1 MISRGSLY
9 TVLNGISQLVKAMS
23 SLVINKMIVVFLGS
37 PALLFVG
44 NLKSVFTILQQI
56 SGAGVYEGAVKYLSG
71 EYKDRQT
78 FILQACLSLMLV
90 GFFIST
96 ALYFILYDQIL
107 NLLQLGE
114 NDRNLIPWLTGGIV
128 LSLLCFVFHTLM
140 QSFFHGLKSYKIIV
154 QSTLISALLTLGVS
168 TALIY
173 YTNKLGLVLSV
184 FVPSVIMLL
193 TYCFHIRKSW
203 HFGQILFGKPFRL
216 FVFKPVLSFT
226 LMSAVAA
233 MVFPSVLIVIRS
245 LLVEHSGVELA
256 SYWEGYS
263 RLSLFISGLAISSIS
278 LYYLP
283 KLVEANN
290 TGQEMLKVVFWG
302 VKLLFVVAFPAMLLI
317 FWFGNDIIPLLYASS
332 FLETIFLLKW
342 ELLGT
347 FLKLLSFTVSFIM
360 IAKKLTTVFVLS
372 ELISGLVF
380 FGLSVFLVELYGV
393 VGASMAF
400 AATYFLYLLWVV
412 IYFGKR
418 FRFFEKE

>member
-1 MISRGSLY
+1 MISKGTFY
-9 TVLNGISQLVKAMS
+9 TVLNGIAQFVKAIS
-23 SLVINKMIVVFLGS
+23 SLIINKVIVVLLGS

-193 TYCFHIRKSW
+193 TYWFHIRKSW
-203 HFGQILFGKPFRL
+203 HFGQMLFGKPFRL

-263 RLSLFISGLAISSIS
+263 RLSIFMSGLAISSIS

-283 KLVEANN
+283 KLVEAN
-290 TGQEMLKVVFWG
+290 TGQEILKVVFWG
-302 VKLLFVVAFPAMLLI
+302 VKFLFVVAFPAMLLI

-347 FLKLLSFTVSFIM
+347 FLKLISFTVSFIM

-372 ELISGLVF
+372 ELISGFLF
-380 FGLSVFLVELYGV
+380 LGLSMLFIDIFGV
-393 VGASMAF
+393 VGASIAY
-400 AATYFLYLLWVV
+400 ALAYFLYLLWAV
-412 IYFGKR
+412 IYFGSR
-418 FRFFEKE
+418 FKFFEKD

>member
-1 MISRGSLY
+1 MISKGTFY
-9 TVLNGISQLVKAMS
+9 TFLNGIAQLIKAIT
-23 SLVINKMIVVFLGS
+23 SLVVNKLIVVLLGS
-37 PALLFVG
+37 TALLFVG

-71 EYKDRQT
+71 EYKNRKT
-78 FILQACLSLMLV
+78 FILQACLSLMLF
-90 GFFIST
+90 GFLIST
-96 ALYFILYDQIL
+96 ALYFILFDQIL
-107 NLLQLGE
+107 DLLQLGE
-114 NDRNLIPWLTGGIV
+114 NDRDLIPWLTGGIV
-128 LSLLCFVFHTLM
+128 LSLLCYVFHTLM

-173 YTNKLGLVLSV
+173 YANKIGLILSV
-184 FVPSVIMLL
+184 FVPSVILLL
-193 TYCFHIRKSW
+193 TYSFHINKSW
-203 HFGQILFGKPFRL
+203 YFGQVLFYKPFRL

-226 LMSAVAA
+226 SMSAVAA
-233 MVFPSVLIVIRS
+233 IVFPSVLITIRT

-263 RLSLFISGLAISSIS
+263 RLSLFMSGLAISSIS

-283 KLVEANN
+283 KLVEAN
-290 TGQEMLKVVFWG
+290 TGQEMFKVVLWG
-302 VKLLFVVAFPAMLLI
+302 VKFLFTLALPAMLLI
-317 FWFGNDIIPLLYASS
+317 FLFGTDIILLLYTTN
-332 FLETIFLLKW
+332 FLEAISLLKW

-360 IAKKLTTVFVLS
+360 VAKKLTRIFVLS

-380 FGLSVFLVELYGV
+380 FGLSVLLVEIYGV
-393 VGASMAF
+393 VGASIAY
-400 AATYFLYLLWVV
+400 AGTYLMYLLWVV

-418 FRFFEKE
+418 FRFFEKG

>member
-1 MISRGSLY
+1 MISKGTFY
-9 TVLNGISQLVKAMS
+9 TVLNGIAQFVKAIS
-23 SLVINKMIVVFLGS
+23 SLIINKVIVVFLGS

-71 EYKDRQT
+71 EYKNRQT
-78 FILQACLSLMLV
+78 FILQACLTLMLL
-90 GFFIST
+90 GFFISI
-96 ALYFILYDQIL
+96 ALYFVLYDQIL
-107 NLLQLGE
+107 DLLQLGD
-114 NDRNLIPWLTGGIV
+114 NDRELIPWLTGGIV

-173 YTNKLGLVLSV
+173 YANKLGLILSV
-184 FVPSVIMLL
+184 FVPSVILLL
-193 TYCFHIRKSW
+193 TYCFHLRKSW
-203 HFGQILFGKPFRL
+203 HFGRVLFDKPFRL

-226 LMSAVAA
+226 AMSAVAA
-233 MVFPSVLIVIRS
+233 IVFPSVLITIRT
-245 LLVEHSGVELA
+245 LLVEHSGVKLA

-263 RLSLFISGLAISSIS
+263 RLSLFMSGLAISSIS

-283 KLVEANN
+283 KLVEAN
-290 TGQEMLKVVFWG
+290 TGQEMLKVVLWG
-302 VKLLFVVAFPAMLLI
+302 VKFLFAVAFPAMLLI
-317 FWFGNDIIPLLYASS
+317 FLFGSDVISLLYTTN
-332 FLETIFLLKW
+332 FLEAIFLLKW

-380 FGLSVFLVELYGV
+380 FGLSVLLVEMYGV
-393 VGASMAF
+393 VGASIAF
-400 AATYFLYLLWVV
+400 AGTYFLYLLWVV

-418 FRFFEKE
+418 FRFFEKG

>member
-1 MISRGSLY
+1 MISNGTFY
-9 TVLNGISQLVKAMS
+9 TVLNGIAQFVKAIS
-23 SLVINKMIVVFLGS
+23 SLIIYKVIVVVLGS
-37 PALLFVG
+37 PALLIVG

-71 EYKDRQT
+71 EFKERQT

-96 ALYFILYDQIL
+96 AIYFFLYDQIL
-107 NLLQLGE
+107 DLLQLSE
-114 NDRNLIPWLTGGIV
+114 NDRDLTPWLTGGVV

-168 TALIY
+168 IALIY
-173 YTNKLGLVLSV
+173 YANNIGLILSV
-184 FVPSVIMLL
+184 FVPSAILLL
-193 TYCFHIRKSW
+193 TYCFHIHNSW
-203 HFGQILFGKPFRL
+203 HFGRVLFDKPFRL

-226 LMSAVAA
+226 AMSAVAA
-233 MVFPSVLIVIRS
+233 VVFPTVLITIRT
-245 LLVEHSGVELA
+245 LLVKHSGVELA

-263 RLSLFISGLAISSIS
+263 RLSLFMSGLAISSIS

-283 KLVEANN
+283 KLVEAN
-290 TGQEMLKVVFWG
+290 TGQEMLKVIFWG
-302 VKLLFVVAFPAMLLI
+302 VKFLFAVAFPAILLI
-317 FWFGNDIIPLLYASS
+317 FLFGSDVISLLYTTK
-332 FLETIFLLKW
+332 FLEAIFLLKW

-347 FLKLLSFTVSFIM
+347 LLKLLSFTVSFIM
-360 IAKKLTTVFVLS
+360 VANKLTKVFVLS

-380 FGLSVFLVELYGV
+380 FGLSVLLVEIYGV
-393 VGASMAF
+393 VGASIAF
-400 AATYFLYLLWVV
+400 AGTYFLYLLWAV

-418 FRFFEKE
+418 FRFFEKG

>member
-1 MISRGSLY
+1 MISKGTFY
-9 TVLNGISQLVKAMS
+9 TVLNGIAQFVKAIS
-23 SLVINKMIVVFLGS
+23 SLIINKVIVVLLGS
-37 PALLFVG
+37 SALLFVG

-71 EYKDRQT
+71 EYKNRQT

-193 TYCFHIRKSW
+193 TYWFHIRKSW
-203 HFGQILFGKPFRL
+203 HFGQMLFGKPFRL

-263 RLSLFISGLAISSIS
+263 RLSIFMSGLAISSIS

-283 KLVEANN
+283 KLVEAN
-290 TGQEMLKVVFWG
+290 TGQEMLRVVFWG
-302 VKLLFVVAFPAMLLI
+302 VKFLFVVAFPAMLLI

-372 ELISGLVF
+372 ELISGFVF
-380 FGLSVFLVELYGV
+380 FGLSVLLVEMYGV
-393 VGASMAF
+393 VGASIAF
-400 AATYFLYLLWVV
+400 AGTYFLYLLWAV

-418 FRFFEKE
+418 FRFFEKG

>member
-1 MISRGSLY
+1 MISNGTFY
-9 TVLNGISQLVKAMS
+9 TVLNGIAQFVKAIS
-23 SLVINKMIVVFLGS
+23 SLIIYKVIVVVLGS
-37 PALLFVG
+37 PALLIVG

-71 EYKDRQT
+71 EFKERQT

-96 ALYFILYDQIL
+96 AIYFFLYDQIL
-107 NLLQLGE
+107 DLLQLSE
-114 NDRNLIPWLTGGIV
+114 NDRDLTPWLTGGVV

-168 TALIY
+168 IALIY
-173 YTNKLGLVLSV
+173 YANNIGLILSV
-184 FVPSVIMLL
+184 FVPSAILLL
-193 TYCFHIRKSW
+193 TYCFHIHNSW
-203 HFGQILFGKPFRL
+203 HFGRVLFDKPFRL

-226 LMSAVAA
+226 AMSAVAA
-233 MVFPSVLIVIRS
+233 VVFPTVLITIRT
-245 LLVEHSGVELA
+245 LLVKHSGVELA

-263 RLSLFISGLAISSIS
+263 RLSLFMSGLAISSIS

-283 KLVEANN
+283 KLVEAN
-290 TGQEMLKVVFWG
+290 TGQEMLKVILWG
-302 VKLLFVVAFPAMLLI
+302 VKFLFAVAFPAILLI
-317 FWFGNDIIPLLYASS
+317 FLFGSDVISLLYTTK
-332 FLETIFLLKW
+332 FLEAIFLLKW

-347 FLKLLSFTVSFIM
+347 LLKLLSFTVSFIM
-360 IAKKLTTVFVLS
+360 VAKKLTKVFVLS

-380 FGLSVFLVELYGV
+380 FGLSVLLVEIYGV
-393 VGASMAF
+393 VGASIAF
-400 AATYFLYLLWVV
+400 AGTYFLYLLWAV

-418 FRFFEKE
+418 FRFFEKG

>member
-1 MISRGSLY
+1 MISKGTFY
-9 TVLNGISQLVKAMS
+9 TVLNGIAQFVKAIS
-23 SLVINKMIVVFLGS
+23 SLIINKVIVVLLGS

-71 EYKDRQT
+71 EYKNRQT

-193 TYCFHIRKSW
+193 TYWFHIRKSW
-203 HFGQILFGKPFRL
+203 HFGQMLFGKPFRL

-283 KLVEANN
+283 KLVEAN

-302 VKLLFVVAFPAMLLI
+302 VKFLFVVAFPAMLLI
-317 FWFGNDIIPLLYASS
+317 FWFGNDVIPLLYASS

-372 ELISGLVF
+372 DLISGLLF
-380 FGLSVFLVELYGV
+380 LGLSMLFIDIYAV
-393 VGASMAF
+393 VGASIAF
-400 AATYFLYLLWVV
+400 AGTYFLYLLWVV

>member
-1 MISRGSLY
+1 MISKGTFY
-9 TVLNGISQLVKAMS
+9 TVLNGIAQFVKAIS
-23 SLVINKMIVVFLGS
+23 SLIINKVIVVLLGS

-107 NLLQLGE
+107 NLLQLDE

-283 KLVEANN
+283 KLVEAN
-290 TGQEMLKVVFWG
+290 TGQEMLRVVFWG
-302 VKLLFVVAFPAMLLI
+302 VKFLFVVAFPAMLLI

-372 ELISGLVF
+372 ELISGLLF
-380 FGLSVFLVELYGV
+380 LGLSMLFIDLYAV
-393 VGASMAF
+393 VGASIAF
-400 AATYFLYLLWVV
+400 AGTYFLYLLWAV
-412 IYFGKR
+412 IYFGNR
-418 FRFFEKE
+418 FKFFEKW

>member
-1 MISRGSLY
+1 MISKGTFY
-9 TVLNGISQLVKAMS
+9 TVLNGIAQFVKAIS
-23 SLVINKMIVVFLGS
+23 SLIINKVIVVFLGS

-78 FILQACLSLMLV
+78 FILQACLTLMLL
-90 GFFIST
+90 GFFISI
-96 ALYFILYDQIL
+96 ALYFVLYDQIL
-107 NLLQLGE
+107 DLLQLGD
-114 NDRNLIPWLTGGIV
+114 NDRELIPWLTGGIV

-173 YTNKLGLVLSV
+173 YANQIGLILSV
-184 FVPSVIMLL
+184 FVPSVILFL
-193 TYCFHIRKSW
+193 TYCFHLRKSW
-203 HFGQILFGKPFRL
+203 HFGRVLFDKPFRL

-226 LMSAVAA
+226 AMSAVAA
-233 MVFPSVLIVIRS
+233 IVFPSVLITIRT

-263 RLSLFISGLAISSIS
+263 RLSLFMSGLAISSIS

-283 KLVEANN
+283 KLVEAN
-290 TGQEMLKVVFWG
+290 TGQEMLKVVLWG
-302 VKLLFVVAFPAMLLI
+302 VKFLFAVVFPAMLLI
-317 FWFGNDIIPLLYASS
+317 FLFGSDVISLLYTTN
-332 FLETIFLLKW
+332 FLKAIFLLKW

-380 FGLSVFLVELYGV
+380 FGLSVLLVEIYGV
-393 VGASMAF
+393 VGASIAF
-400 AATYFLYLLWVV
+400 AGTYFLYLLWAV

-418 FRFFEKE
+418 FRFFEKG

>member
-1 MISRGSLY
+1 MISKGTFY
-9 TVLNGISQLVKAMS
+9 TVLNGIAQFVKAIS
-23 SLVINKMIVVFLGS
+23 SLIINKVIVVLLGS

-56 SGAGVYEGAVKYLSG
+56 SGAGIYEGAVKYLSG

-78 FILQACLSLMLV
+78 FILQACLTLMLV

-107 NLLQLGE
+107 DLLQLGE

-173 YTNKLGLVLSV
+173 YANKLGLVLSV
-184 FVPSVIMLL
+184 FVPSVILLL

-203 HFGQILFGKPFRL
+203 HFGQMLFGKPFRL

-226 LMSAVAA
+226 AMTAVAA
-233 MVFPSVLIVIRS
+233 IVFPSVLITIRT

-263 RLSLFISGLAISSIS
+263 RLSLFMSGLAISSIS

-283 KLVEANN
+283 KLVEAN
-290 TGQEMLKVVFWG
+290 TGQEMLKVVLWG
-302 VKLLFVVAFPAMLLI
+302 VKFLFAVAFPAMLLI
-317 FWFGNDIIPLLYASS
+317 FLFGSNVISLLYTTN
-332 FLETIFLLKW
+332 FLEAIFLLKW

-360 IAKKLTTVFVLS
+360 VAKKLTTVFVLS

-380 FGLSVFLVELYGV
+380 FGLSVLLVEMYGI
-393 VGASMAF
+393 VGASIAF
-400 AATYFLYLLWVV
+400 AGTYFLYLLWVV

-418 FRFFEKE
+418 FRFFEKG

>member
-1 MISRGSLY
+1 MISRGTLY
-9 TVLNGISQLVKAMS
+9 TVLNGIAQLVKAMS
-23 SLVINKMIVVFLGS
+23 SLVVNKMIVVFLGS
-37 PALLFVG
+37 SALLFVG

-56 SGAGVYEGAVKYLSG
+56 SGAGIYEGAVKYLTG
-71 EYKDRQT
+71 EFKDRQA
-78 FILQACLSLMLV
+78 FILQACLSLMLI

-96 ALYFILYDQIL
+96 VLYVVLFDQIL
-107 NLLQLGE
+107 DLLQLGKNE
-114 NDRNLIPWLTGGIV
+114 SDLIPWLTGGIV
-128 LSLLCFVFHTLM
+128 MGLLCFVFHTLM
-140 QSFFHGLKSYKIIV
+140 QSFFHSLKSYKIIV

-173 YTNKLGLVLSV
+173 YANKIGLILSV
-184 FVPSVIMLL
+184 FVPSVILLL

-203 HFGQILFGKPFRL
+203 HFGRVIFDKPFRL

-226 LMSAVAA
+226 VMSAVAA
-233 MVFPSVLIVIRS
+233 IVFPSVLITIRT

-263 RLSLFISGLAISSIS
+263 RLSLFMSGLAISSIS

-283 KLVEANN
+283 KLVEAN
-290 TGQEMLKVVFWG
+290 TGQEMLKVVLWG
-302 VKLLFVVAFPAMLLI
+302 VKFLFAVAFPAMLLI
-317 FWFGNDIIPLLYASS
+317 FLFGSDVISLLYTTN
-332 FLETIFLLKW
+332 FLEAIFLLKW

-372 ELISGLVF
+372 ELISGLIF
-380 FGLSVFLVELYGV
+380 FGLSVLLVEMYGV
-393 VGASMAF
+393 VGASIAF
-400 AATYFLYLLWVV
+400 TGTYFLYLLWAV

-418 FRFFEKE
+418 FRFFEKG

>member
-1 MISRGSLY
+1 MISKGTFY
-9 TVLNGISQLVKAMS
+9 TVLNGVAQFVKAIS
-23 SLVINKMIVVFLGS
+23 SLIINKVIVVLLGS

-107 NLLQLGE
+107 NLLQLDE

-203 HFGQILFGKPFRL
+203 HFGKMLFGKPFRL

-283 KLVEANN
+283 KLVEAN
-290 TGQEMLKVVFWG
+290 TGQEMLRVVFWG
-302 VKLLFVVAFPAMLLI
+302 VKFLFVVAFPAMLLI

-372 ELISGLVF
+372 ELISGLLF
-380 FGLSVFLVELYGV
+380 LGLSMLFIDLYAV
-393 VGASMAF
+393 VGASIAF
-400 AATYFLYLLWVV
+400 AVTYFLYLLWAV
-412 IYFGKR
+412 IYFGNR
-418 FRFFEKE
+418 FKFFEKW

>member
-1 MISRGSLY
+1 MISKGTFY
-9 TVLNGISQLVKAMS
+9 TFLNGIAQLIKAIT
-23 SLVINKMIVVFLGS
+23 SLVVNKLIVVLLGS
-37 PALLFVG
+37 TALLFVG

-71 EYKDRQT
+71 EYKNRKT
-78 FILQACLSLMLV
+78 FILQACLSLMLF
-90 GFFIST
+90 GFLIST
-96 ALYFILYDQIL
+96 ALYFILFDQIL
-107 NLLQLGE
+107 DLLQLGE
-114 NDRNLIPWLTGGIV
+114 NDRDLIPWLTGGIV
-128 LSLLCFVFHTLM
+128 LSLLCFIFHTLM

-154 QSTLISALLTLGVS
+154 KSTLISALLTLGVS

-173 YTNKLGLVLSV
+173 YANKIGLILSV
-184 FVPSVIMLL
+184 FVPSLILLL
-193 TYCFHIRKSW
+193 TYSFHINKSW
-203 HFGQILFGKPFRL
+203 HFGQVLFYKPFRL

-233 MVFPSVLIVIRS
+233 IVFPSVLITIRT

-263 RLSLFISGLAISSIS
+263 RLSLFMSGLAISSIS

-283 KLVEANN
+283 KLVEAN
-290 TGQEMLKVVFWG
+290 TGQEMFKVVLWG
-302 VKLLFVVAFPAMLLI
+302 VKFLFALALPAMLLI
-317 FWFGNDIIPLLYASS
+317 FLFGSDIILLLYTTN
-332 FLETIFLLKW
+332 FLEAISLLKW

-360 IAKKLTTVFVLS
+360 VAKKLTRVFVLS

-380 FGLSVFLVELYGV
+380 FGLSVLLVEMYGI
-393 VGASMAF
+393 VGASIAF
-400 AATYFLYLLWVV
+400 AGTYFLYLLWVV

-418 FRFFEKE
+418 FRFFEKG

>member
-1 MISRGSLY
+1 MISNGTFY
-9 TVLNGISQLVKAMS
+9 TVLNGIAQFVKAIS
-23 SLVINKMIVVFLGS
+23 SLIIYKVIVVVLGS
-37 PALLFVG
+37 PALLIVG

-71 EYKDRQT
+71 EFKDRQT

-96 ALYFILYDQIL
+96 AIYFFLYDQIL
-107 NLLQLGE
+107 DLLQLSE
-114 NDRNLIPWLTGGIV
+114 NDRDLTPWLTGGVV

-168 TALIY
+168 IALIY
-173 YTNKLGLVLSV
+173 YANNIGLILSV
-184 FVPSVIMLL
+184 FVPSAILLL
-193 TYCFHIRKSW
+193 TYCFHIHNSW
-203 HFGQILFGKPFRL
+203 HFGRVLFDKPFRL

-226 LMSAVAA
+226 AMSAVAA
-233 MVFPSVLIVIRS
+233 VVFPTVLITIRT
-245 LLVEHSGVELA
+245 LLVKHSGVELA

-263 RLSLFISGLAISSIS
+263 RLSLFMSGLAISSIS

-283 KLVEANN
+283 KLVEAN
-290 TGQEMLKVVFWG
+290 TGQEMLKVILWG
-302 VKLLFVVAFPAMLLI
+302 VKFLFAVAFPAILLI
-317 FWFGNDIIPLLYASS
+317 FLFGSDVISLLYTTK
-332 FLETIFLLKW
+332 FLEAIFLLKW

-347 FLKLLSFTVSFIM
+347 LLKLLSFTVSFIM
-360 IAKKLTTVFVLS
+360 VAKKLTKVFVLS

-380 FGLSVFLVELYGV
+380 FGLSVLLVEIYGV
-393 VGASMAF
+393 VGASIAF
-400 AATYFLYLLWVV
+400 AGTYFLYLLWAV

-418 FRFFEKE
+418 FRFFEKG

>member
-1 MISRGSLY
+1 MISKGTFY
-9 TVLNGISQLVKAMS
+9 TVLNGIAQFVKAIS
-23 SLVINKMIVVFLGS
+23 SLIINKVIVVFLGS

-44 NLKSVFTILQQI
+44 NLKSVFMILQQI

-71 EYKDRQT
+71 EYKDRQK

-90 GFFIST
+90 GLFIST
-96 ALYFILYDQIL
+96 ILYFILFDQIL
-107 NLLQLGE
+107 DLLQLGE
-114 NDRNLIPWLTGGIV
+114 IDRDLIPWITGGIM

-140 QSFFHGLKSYKIIV
+140 QSFFHGLKSYQIIV
-154 QSTLISALLTLGVS
+154 QSTLISALLTFVIS

-173 YTNKLGLVLSV
+173 YVNKLGLVLSV
-184 FVPSVIMLL
+184 FVPSVILLL

-203 HFGQILFGKPFRL
+203 HFSQILFSKPFRL
-216 FVFKPVLSFT
+216 FTFKPILSYT
-226 LMSAVAA
+226 AMSAVAA
-233 MVFPSVLIVIRS
+233 IVFPSVLITIRT

-263 RLSLFISGLAISSIS
+263 RLSLFMSGLAISSIS

-283 KLVEANN
+283 KLVEAN
-290 TGQEMLKVVFWG
+290 TGQEMLKVVIWG
-302 VKLLFVVAFPAMLLI
+302 FKFLFAVALPAILLI
-317 FWFGNDIIPLLYASS
+317 FLFGSDVISLLYTTN
-332 FLETIFLLKW
+332 FLEAIFLLKW

-380 FGLSVFLVELYGV
+380 FGLSVLLVEMYGV

-400 AATYFLYLLWVV
+400 AGTYFLYLLWVF

-418 FRFFEKE
+418 FRFFEKD

>member
-1 MISRGSLY
+1 MISKGTFY
-9 TVLNGISQLVKAMS
+9 TVLNGIAQFVKAIS
-23 SLVINKMIVVFLGS
+23 SLIINKVIVVLLGS

-71 EYKDRQT
+71 EHKDRQT

-90 GFFIST
+90 GLFIST
-96 ALYFILYDQIL
+96 AFYFILYDQIL
-107 NLLQLGE
+107 DLLQLGE
-114 NDRNLIPWLTGGIV
+114 KDRDLIPWLTGGIV

-173 YTNKLGLVLSV
+173 YVNTIGLILSV
-184 FVPSVIMLL
+184 FVPSAILLL

-203 HFGQILFGKPFRL
+203 HFGQMLFGKPFRL
-216 FVFKPVLSFT
+216 FLFKPVLSFT
-226 LMSAVAA
+226 AMSAVAA
-233 MVFPSVLIVIRS
+233 IVFPSVLITIRT

-263 RLSLFISGLAISSIS
+263 RLSLFMSGLAISSIS

-283 KLVEANN
+283 KLVEAN
-290 TGQEMLKVVFWG
+290 TGQEMLKVVLWG
-302 VKLLFVVAFPAMLLI
+302 VKFLFAVAFPAMLLI
-317 FWFGNDIIPLLYASS
+317 FLFGSDVISLLYTTN
-332 FLETIFLLKW
+332 FLEAIFLLKW

-372 ELISGLVF
+372 ELISGLLF
-380 FGLSVFLVELYGV
+380 LGLSMLFIEIFGV
-393 VGASMAF
+393 VGASIAY
-400 AATYFLYLLWVV
+400 ALAYFMYLLWAV
-412 IYFGKR
+412 IYFGSR
-418 FRFFEKE
+418 FKFFEKD